1 MTTAAALI
9 ENYAARA
16 NKGTATIAQ
25 AVQAMNAQSEVD
37 TGNAFADAI
46 DDKYAMSDVIAAQEQ
61 QIRTLTQMLRALGH
75 YAPGAGFNG

>member
-1 MTTAAALI
+1 MNTAATII

-25 AVQAMNAQSEVD
+25 AVQAMDARSEID
-37 TGNAFADAI
+37 TGNALADAI
-46 DDKYAMSDVIAAQEQ
+46 EDKYAMGDVIAAQEQ

-75 YAPGAGFNG
+75 YEHGFKG